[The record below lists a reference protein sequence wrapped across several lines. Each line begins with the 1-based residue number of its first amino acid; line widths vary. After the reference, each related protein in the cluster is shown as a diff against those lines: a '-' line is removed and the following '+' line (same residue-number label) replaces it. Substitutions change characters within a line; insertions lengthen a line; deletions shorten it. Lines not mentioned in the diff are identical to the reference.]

1 MQFGDAFSK
10 KFGGQDGLD
19 PDYFVLKVYNYLNG
33 SITDTASFYL
43 ADFRDPGTNNDYIVR
58 DWMLAETLFS
68 NAFDSLGFELSS
80 SDNGTFGMNTPAYFC
95 MDEIM
100 TESISAN
107 AEKVSSSFSMF
118 PNPARDQIYLLD
130 KNDFQ
135 YEILNTSGMQIQTG
149 KAFGGKAIVNIAGTQ
164 PGCYVVRLSTGL
176 TRRLLVE

>member
-1 MQFGDAFSK
+1 
-10 KFGGQDGLD
+10 
-19 PDYFVLKVYNYLNG
+19 VYNYLNG
-33 SITDTASFYL
+33 GITDTASFYL
-43 ADFRDPGTNNDYIVR
+43 ADFRNPGTNNDYIVQN
-58 DWMLAETLFS
+58 WMLAETMFS

-107 AEKVSSSFSMF
+107 AEKVGISFSMF
-118 PNPARDQIYLLD
+118 PNPARDQIYLMD
-130 KNDFQ
+130 KNEFQ
-135 YEILNTSGMQIQTG
+135 YEILNTSGMQIQRG
-149 KAFGGKAIVNIAGTQ
+149 KAVGGKAIVNISGTQ